1 MTVHANNVERAMYTE
16 LKIFGGRAH
25 PAPDERD
32 LQLSGHG
39 AGPGHGLQLADG
51 ELFCQIQENVR
62 GTDVFIV
69 QPTCP
74 PVNDNLVELLIML
87 DAVKRASA
95 ARVTAVI
102 PYYGYARQDKK
113 DKPRVPI
120 TAKLVADVIT
130 AAGADRLLTM
140 DVHAPQISGFFD
152 IPSTTCSQRRFF
164 WTRSGRSASTI

>member
-1 MTVHANNVERAMYTE
+1 M
-16 LKIFGGRAH
+16 
-25 PAPDERD
+25 
-32 LQLSGHG
+32 
-39 AGPGHGLQLADG
+39 PGQVTAYNFADG

-102 PYYGYARQDKK
+102 PYYGYARQDQK

-120 TAKLVADVIT
+120 TAKLVADIIT
-130 AAGADRLLTM
+130 AAGADRLLSAL
-140 DVHAPQISGFFD
+140 DPY
-152 IPSTTCSQRRFF
+152 QRRAAACFEDRAMVTAGSR
-164 WTRSGRSASTI
+164 WERSTSSRAGF